1 MRSEFHQHFEAGAS
15 VRGIYQQV
23 RGEKVK
29 AGKVVCSCRYLERR
43 IFGTSQ
49 GKGIKATQTELIC
62 SIIARGEF
70 QGSQGRLQERLLARG
85 ECFRQSGKPWLAKRH
100 LKLLQRG
107 VRQSKR
113 PSQVQGPP
121 VQRVKACKQI
131 LEHLGGKYRK
141 LNETTL
147 EHLREDKMVALP
159 DWLRRWWTF

>member
-1 MRSEFHQHFEAGAS
+1 MRSEFHQHFEAGALMQ
-15 VRGIYQQV
+15 GIYQQV

-29 AGKVVCSCRYLERR
+29 AGNVVCPCRRLERR
-43 IFGTSQ
+43 IFGTIQ

-70 QGSQGRLQERLLARG
+70 QGSQGRLQECLLARG
-85 ECFRQSGKPWLAKRH
+85 ESFRQSGKPWLAERR
-100 LKLLQRG
+100 LRLLQRR

-113 PSQVQGPP
+113 PSQVQTPP
-121 VQRVKACKQI
+121 VQSVKACKYI

-147 EHLREDKMVALP
+147 
-159 DWLRRWWTF
+159 